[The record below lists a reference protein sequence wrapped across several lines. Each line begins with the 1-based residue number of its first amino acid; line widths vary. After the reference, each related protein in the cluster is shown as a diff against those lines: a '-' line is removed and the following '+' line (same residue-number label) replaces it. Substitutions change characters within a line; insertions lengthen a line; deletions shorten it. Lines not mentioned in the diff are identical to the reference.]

1 MSQFNWPITKKKHLE
16 ILEASQNKKSY
27 VKMWCLDPL
36 AHLWRQEREN
46 FGQMIW
52 DKVEDG

>member
-1 MSQFNWPITKKKHLE
+1 MSQFNWPITKKNLE
-16 ILEASQNKKSY
+16 ILEASQNRKFY

-36 AHLWRQEREN
+36 PRLWTQEEEN
-46 FGQMIW
+46 FGQTIR